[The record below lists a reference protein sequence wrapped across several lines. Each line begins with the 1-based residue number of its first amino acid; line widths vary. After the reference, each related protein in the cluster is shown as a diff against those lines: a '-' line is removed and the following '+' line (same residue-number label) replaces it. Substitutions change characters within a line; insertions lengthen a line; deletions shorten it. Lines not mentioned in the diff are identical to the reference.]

1 MVKQYGKSNSG
12 EAELKAAAQDNN
24 AVPTTAKKVWD
35 LYLNTDTKEGE
46 DKNNSKLIAAFQ
58 VKAGRSKK
66 DQKPYL
72 FLSGFS
78 KEMGGVNVALTHKV
92 DFLIEKMIEAGFDG
106 QICAALERAGILK

>member
-1 MVKQYGKSNSG
+1 MIMVKQYGKSNSG
-12 EAELKAAAQDNN
+12 EAELRAAAAQEE
-24 AVPTTAKKVWD
+24 APREKKVWD

-46 DKNNSKLIAAFQ
+46 DKTNSKLVAAFQ

-78 KEMGGVNVALTHKV
+78 KEIGGVNVALTHKV
-92 DFLIEKMIEAGFDG
+92 DYIIDKMIEAGFDG
-106 QICAALERAGILK
+106 QMCAALERAGILK